1 MLGQGILMTG
11 GWADIV
17 IGNGYRD
24 RERISFKVQDFTVT
38 AMQ

>member
-17 IGNGYRD
+17 IGNGYRS
-24 RERISFKVQDFTVT
+24 RFKVQDFTVT